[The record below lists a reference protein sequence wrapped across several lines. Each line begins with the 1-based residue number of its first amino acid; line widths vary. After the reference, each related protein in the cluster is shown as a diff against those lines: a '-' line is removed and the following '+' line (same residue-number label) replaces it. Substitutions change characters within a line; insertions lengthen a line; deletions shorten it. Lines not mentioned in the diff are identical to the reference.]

1 MKKLIIDFDSTL
13 VKVET
18 LDKLAEKALENNI
31 DCEKILCEIKNITE
45 LGMVG
50 EITFPESLSRRIALI
65 RTDRKTVA
73 EVAKTFEQEI
83 SSSVLANLDFFEK
96 NKEDIFIITGGFE
109 DLIFPTTDKLGIER
123 DHVLANRFVFNEK
136 GFLTGVD
143 KNSLL
148 ANVNG
153 KSNQIKAL
161 GLQGEIVIVGDGWTD
176 FEVRRSGVANK
187 FIAYVENVSREN
199 VTREADYV
207 AKDFGQVI
215 EYFNNI

>member
-1 MKKLIIDFDSTL
+1 M
-13 VKVET
+13 
-18 LDKLAEKALENNI
+18 
-31 DCEKILCEIKNITE
+31 
-45 LGMVG
+45 
-50 EITFPESLSRRIALI
+50 
-65 RTDRKTVA
+65 
-73 EVAKTFEQEI
+73 AKTFEQEI